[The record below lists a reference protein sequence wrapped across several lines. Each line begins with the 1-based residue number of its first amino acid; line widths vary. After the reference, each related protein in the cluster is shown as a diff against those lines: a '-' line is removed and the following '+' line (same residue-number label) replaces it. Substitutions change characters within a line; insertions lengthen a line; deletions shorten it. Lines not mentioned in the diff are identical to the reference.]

1 MKRETIENILKFLEA
16 KEGKEIPEIW
26 FDSIKILELIK
37 ELENYPDDI
46 EYRRVGSLYLNEIN
60 ITKLPDNLEVVGN
73 LSLTSCKQLK
83 ELPSKLSVYGGFTL
97 IETNITRL
105 PYKLYVARNLVLNGS
120 KITELPDKLYVGNNL
135 AIGNTPLAKKYTD
148 RQIYEIVASTGG
160 KIRGEIYR

>member
-1 MKRETIENILKFLEA
+1 MKTETIEKIFNFI
-16 KEGKEIPEIW
+16 KEKGGKEIPEKW
-26 FDSIKILELIK
+26 HDSIEKLKLIE

-46 EYRRVGSLYLNEIN
+46 EYRRVGNLYLNYSGIK
-60 ITKLPDNLEVVGN
+60 KLPDNLEVVGK

-120 KITELPDKLYVGNNL
+120 KITELPDKLYVGNSL